1 MKNTLIKIFLVFL
14 ITFKVF
20 AVDVA
25 VTGNKQSCV
34 GLMLSFFDSDTT
46 YVTYRK
52 LPEALPAKL
61 TEKAYAN
68 SKIDSKPLRFNNAFF
83 HSLKAKEVVTKDAA
97 NPLSALNQKELY
109 TFVVTEKEIRFA
121 STTRGFSPKNLATK
135 HALLANNTDP
145 VFYAGE
151 AWFENGVLVINHGSG
166 TFKPSSKDLA
176 DVALYFQ
183 KAFGVEKVSFNDVL
197 PVIVKKSLQDHVN
210 DFRAYVMSKIT
221 TLEEMF
227 VNLIARDAYKGQK
240 IKLGLDG
247 LKGDDIEFEV
257 KDFIGSGFFG
267 VVHKV
272 KIKEMSDAAKK
283 AFPDFMVEGEF
294 RKDLVVKFPHNIPM
308 LNHFPSFNIFDQT
321 IVKENDEISKLKM
334 IIDEFNQ
341 DAADVIFKGT
351 TERPFLLKK
360 LVKASSIQSLAKMG
374 TKLTDDQVKALKRDI
389 FEMATTVADRMK
401 LDLDIKAEN
410 IAWDEVNKK
419 FVMYE
424 LSFKAKT
431 TGFYIKNGFNGY
443 LNYVNQRMLYHS
455 KTRTPSS
462 AGVTIN
468 MCPSNTI
475 EVPNDFKFHYQSDL
489 YDGSIDLVNNVI
501 NLDTEGLSGCFKV
514 ESVTY
519 TKEEAFLNLR
529 IQDAKKSNKYLDFVI
544 QRDLGEEK
552 SNFLTRF
559 MTFVDGKPVAYSI
572 FADTWTN

>member
-1 MKNTLIKIFLVFL
+1 MKLYFAKIILTFL
-14 ITFKVF
+14 ITLNAL
-20 AVDVA
+20 AVDVGI
-25 VTGNKQSCV
+25 TSNKQSCV
-34 GLMLSFFDSDTT
+34 GLMLSFFNSDST
-46 YVTYRK
+46 YVTFRN

-68 SKIDSKPLRFNNAFF
+68 SKIDSKALRFNNAFF
-83 HSLKAKEVVTKDAA
+83 HSLKAKEVVTEDAV
-97 NPLSALNQKELY
+97 NPLSALNQKDLY

-135 HALLANNTDP
+135 HALLARNTDP

-176 DVALYFQ
+176 DIALYFQ

-197 PVIVKKSLQDHVN
+197 PIVVKKSLQDHIN

-221 TLEEMF
+221 TLEEIF

-272 KIKEMSDAAKK
+272 KIKEMSEAAKK
-283 AFPDFMVEGEF
+283 AFPDLIENGEY
-294 RKDLVVKFPHNIPM
+294 RKDLVVKFPHNVPM

-360 LVKASSIQSLAKMG
+360 LVKASSIQSLAKMN
-374 TKLTDDQVKALKRDI
+374 TKLSDEQVKALKRDI
-389 FEMATTVADRMK
+389 FDMAMTVADKMK

-431 TGFYIKNGFNGY
+431 TGFYINNGFNGY
-443 LNYVNQRMLYHS
+443 LNYVNQRMLFHA
-455 KTRTPSS
+455 KNRTPSS
-462 AGVTIN
+462 SGIAIN
-468 MCPSNTI
+468 MCPNNTI
-475 EVPNDFKFHYQSDL
+475 AVPNDFKFHFQSDL
-489 YDGSIDLVNNVI
+489 FDGSIDLVNNVI
-501 NLDTEGLSGCFKV
+501 NLETEGLGGCFKV

-529 IQDAKKSNKYLDFVI
+529 IQDVKKPNKYLDFVI
-544 QRDLGEEK
+544 QRNLGDDK

-559 MTFVDGKPVAYSI
+559 MTFIDGKPSAYSV
-572 FADTWTN
+572 FADTFVH

>member
-1 MKNTLIKIFLVFL
+1 MKSTLFKIFLVFL

-121 STTRGFSPKNLATK
+121 STARGFSPKNLATK

-197 PVIVKKSLQDHVN
+197 PIAVKKSLQDHVN

-247 LKGDDIEFEV
+247 FKGDDIEFEV

-283 AFPDFMVEGEF
+283 AFPDFMVEGEY
-294 RKDLVVKFPHNIPM
+294 RKDLVVKFSHNVPM

-341 DAADVIFKGT
+341 DAADVIYKGT

-468 MCPSNTI
+468 MCHSNTI
-475 EVPNDFKFHYQSDL
+475 DVPNDFKFHYQSDL

-529 IQDAKKSNKYLDFVI
+529 IQDTKKPNKYLDFVI
-544 QRDLGEEK
+544 QRDLGVEK

-559 MTFVDGKPVAYSI
+559 MTFVDGKPAAYSI
-572 FADTWTN
+572 FADTSAN